1 MKGLA
6 MLAVAG
12 VFGAVAYAAVATLKG
27 AAASR
32 RARRLSETPWM
43 VVDDEDDE
51 GGQCRVVK
59 VVKPGEPD
67 YLIGAPI
74 PLNLKAW
81 EFDEVLIERRLD
93 AQAKADAL
101 NRRLPR

>member
-1 MKGLA
+1 MVAAAGLLGLIAYTALATVKGI
-6 MLAVAG
+6 
-12 VFGAVAYAAVATLKG
+12 
-27 AAASR
+27 AASR
-32 RARRLSETPWM
+32 RTRRLTEGPWT
-43 VVDDEDDE
+43 VIDDEDDE

-74 PLNLKAW
+74 PLSLKAW
-81 EFDEVLIERRLD
+81 EFDEALIERRIE

-101 NRRLPR
+101 NRRLPA